1 MHQDPRL
8 IQTAVVALVA
18 LVGGLGF
25 ARLKQPPILGYILT
39 GFILGPACLEF
50 VPSSEHIKFLAELGV
65 LLLLFMIG
73 MELNLRSFKKV
84 WKIATLCTLIQVIAS
99 LSAMSLLSYLFDWS
113 GGMVVLLGF
122 VFFLSSTAVVFKML
136 ESVGEMRSETGH
148 ITIGVLI
155 AQDLA
160 IAPMLLMI
168 RNWNPSSLD
177 WFLFV
182 KIIASLSLIVLLIIY
197 LSRKQRVRLPFVQL
211 ISGDKELSA
220 LTSLTFCFT
229 AAVISAKMGFSGPY
243 GAFLAGLVLGN
254 SNERFSLLESVKPVQ
269 SILLMIFFV
278 SIGLLLDLDFIWGNL
293 MIVLVLLFLITIGK
307 TMMNIGILH
316 LLKIP
321 LSQAFLISLLLAQ
334 LGEFSFLLTTVGFSA
349 DLIDAY
355 GQKLIISLTV
365 LSLLLSPV
373 WLSSARRLK
382 GSLALK
388 GTLMNDTHITLRTVL
403 NWAYRPE
410 MFFVKKTVRYLWH
423 RLGKSSPVLRK
434 PPSLSS
440 ERHEDLQDELPR
452 PPSHL
457 KDDPPSL

>member
-39 GFILGPACLEF
+39 GVLLGPSCLEF

-84 WKIATLCTLIQVIAS
+84 WKIATLCTLIQVVAS
-99 LSAMSLLSYLFDWS
+99 LASMALLSYLFAWS

-136 ESVGEMRSETGH
+136 ESIGELRGETGH

-168 RNWNPSSLD
+168 RHWNPSAFQGLL
-177 WFLFV
+177 FL
-182 KIIASLSLIVLLIIY
+182 KIVASLGLIALLIIY
-197 LSRKQRVRLPFVQL
+197 LSRRQRVRIPFVQL

-220 LTSLTFCFT
+220 LTSLTLCFT
-229 AAVISAKMGFSGPY
+229 AAVLSAKIGFSAPY

-254 SNERFSLLESVKPVQ
+254 SHERFSLLESVKPVQ

-278 SIGLLLDLDFIWGNL
+278 SIGLLLDLDFIWENIL
-293 MIVLVLLFLITIGK
+293 IVLVLLFLITVGK

-316 LLKIP
+316 LLKVP

-349 DLIDAY
+349 NLIDSY

-365 LSLLLSPV
+365 LSLLLSPI
-373 WLSSARRLK
+373 WLSGARRFK

-388 GTLMNDTHITLRTVL
+388 GTLVSDAHISLRTVL

-410 MFFVKKTVRYLWH
+410 VFLVKRTVRYFWH
-423 RLGKSSPVLRK
+423 RIGRPLPHNRRIPFLSDK
-434 PPSLSS
+434 PPHKKKEEEESPTDSNDS
-440 ERHEDLQDELPR
+440 PNI
-452 PPSHL
+452 
-457 KDDPPSL
+457 